1 MIESFEA
8 LCCYYL
14 CIVQLLLQQVN
25 MYDFFEAAAPM
36 QGELEQYL
44 LSTIKGFYVDKSTHE
59 RNERSFRSK

>member
-44 LSTIKGFYVDKSTHE
+44 AQSRASMSTHE